1 MSSRRGRHASW
12 WGAAATAVTHAR
24 PHPDPSFVS
33 WRRCSAV
40 CVRVLVLR
48 VVAGGGA
55 GRGNQGNPGLGA
67 GGRGG
72 VPCRFL
78 AVGPRTAVSS
88 RASCRPAAAATA
100 VGVPTAPARGCARAH
115 AAASRRRGARHGT
128 SPVAC
133 ALPRPPH
140 PTHAAFLVA
149 WTTTPFAAAR
159 QTRATC
165 SPPRARASVCQH
177 STVPPRILSFLPP
190 SGLLLVILL
199 LPRWLRCC
207 RCPLPPVSFA
217 PAGSH
222 G

>member
-115 AAASRRRGARHGT
+115 AAASRRRGARHGRPPSRAL
-128 SPVAC
+128 SPVRPTPPTPPSSLLGR
-133 ALPRPPH
+133 LPLLQPRVKHVLPAH
-140 PTHAAFLVA
+140 
-149 WTTTPFAAAR
+149 
-159 QTRATC
+159 
-165 SPPRARASVCQH
+165 PRAPA
-177 STVPPRILSFLPP
+177 PP
-190 SGLLLVILL
+190 SANILL
-199 LPRWLRCC
+199 FR
-207 RCPLPPVSFA
+207 PVSSLFSL
-217 PAGSH
+217 PAGCCS
-222 G
+222 